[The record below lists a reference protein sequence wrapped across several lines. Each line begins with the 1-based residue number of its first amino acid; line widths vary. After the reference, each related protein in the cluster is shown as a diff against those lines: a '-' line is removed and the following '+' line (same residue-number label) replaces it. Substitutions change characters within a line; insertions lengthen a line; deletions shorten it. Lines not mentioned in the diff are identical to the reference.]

1 MRLTTKGRFAVSA
14 MLDLAL
20 QSQRSPVPLTSISE
34 RQKISLSYLEQLF
47 SKLRRHDLVQS
58 YRGSGGGYRLSR
70 ARADITIAEVI
81 EAVDEVVDATNCKGK
96 GDCKNKWPCISHKL
110 WEGLNKAMLDYL
122 QTVTLEDLVSGK
134 YSCHDE
140 TVRQLYQHAI

>member
-14 MLDLAL
+14 MVDLAL
-20 QSQRSPVPLTSISE
+20 QSQRAPVPLTSISE

-58 YRGSGGGYRLSR
+58 YRGPGGGYRL
-70 ARADITIAEVI
+70 ARERSDITIAQVI
-81 EAVDEVVDATNCKGK
+81 KAVDEVVDATNCKGK
-96 GDCKNKWPCISHKL
+96 GGCKNKWPCISHKL

-122 QTVTLEDLVSGK
+122 ETVTLEDLVSGR
-134 YSCHDE
+134 YSCHNE
-140 TVRQLYQHAI
+140 AVAHLQTSVN